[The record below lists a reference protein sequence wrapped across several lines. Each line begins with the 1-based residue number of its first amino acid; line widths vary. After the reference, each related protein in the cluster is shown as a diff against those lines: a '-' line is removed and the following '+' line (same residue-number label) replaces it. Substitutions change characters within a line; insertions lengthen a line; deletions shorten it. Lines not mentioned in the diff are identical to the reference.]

1 MNFLFELLL
10 EKTSPSIL
18 LNNSIKSSAIASFD
32 HLTVKLR
39 MQKLDLEAEKNL
51 AFFSFCKKAPYFSNF
66 VLAMINSVDRALKC
80 KKIFFFFGK

>member
-39 MQKLDLEAEKNL
+39 MQKLDLETEKNL
-51 AFFSFCKKAPYFSNF
+51 AFLQKSTIFLQFCISHDQ
-66 VLAMINSVDRALKC
+66 LS
-80 KKIFFFFGK
+80 